1 MGYKR
6 DRTETLTLRLT
17 PEEKQMLKTKAAVRN
32 RTLTDYVLLSALEYI
47 DTHRFYLILKKLN
60 DIRVAL
66 EILQQK
72 KNSTEICDALAKQQE
87 MYTTILADIRER
99 CSLTKAAETRRK
111 SQGRK

>member
-32 RTLTDYVLLSALEYI
+32 RTLTDYVLLSALEHS
-47 DTHRFYLILKKLN
+47 DARRFRPILKKLD
-60 DIRVAL
+60 DIRVEL
-66 EILQQK
+66 EMLRQK
-72 KNSTEICDALAKQQE
+72 KNIAEICDALEKQQE
-87 MYTTILADIRER
+87 VYEAILAEIRGM
-99 CSLTKAAETRRK
+99 CSLTMTAETQRK